1 MHSSVL
7 LKQSLWCAP
16 CAALAAM
23 ALTTVATPSQAHD
36 RVSSNAGWHGQQH
49 QHALFHTRKDW
60 ELRNLH
66 RRRAIVRSASRCMRR
81 AQSTRALKRCE
92 HNFDQALSDFR
103 HDRARALRKERLK
116 RWTHRHNARWNDPTG
131 RNYGGAVKRQPSV
144 TRTRVASHAARTSGN
159 SLFMALSQGQEVR
172 VDIKLVAAVA
182 NDVVAELL

>member
-1 MHSSVL
+1 MFMHSSVL
-7 LKQSLWCAP
+7 LKQGLWCAP

-66 RRRAIVRSASRCMRR
+66 RRRAIVRNASRCMRR

-131 RNYGGAVKRQPSV
+131 RNAWR
-144 TRTRVASHAARTSGN
+144 RR
-159 SLFMALSQGQEVR
+159 
-172 VDIKLVAAVA
+172 
-182 NDVVAELL
+182 